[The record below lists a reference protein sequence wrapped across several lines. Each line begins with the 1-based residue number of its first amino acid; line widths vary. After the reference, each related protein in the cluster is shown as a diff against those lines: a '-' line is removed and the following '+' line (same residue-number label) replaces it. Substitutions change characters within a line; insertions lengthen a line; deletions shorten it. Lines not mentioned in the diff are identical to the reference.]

1 MAVACMNARVLLI
14 RPWTSGGVRCLPPC
28 GGRRKRADTSN
39 QVLKISGMPS
49 IGKLPLRKKAVKSR
63 FSAAGNGVA
72 VFFVDRCISLCGSMA
87 AIPCSRACGP
97 HGGCFR
103 LKQAC
108 RFFMFEFFIFLK
120 ERLTVM
126 KKNALIFVVLIT
138 GLALGLAP
146 AALAA
151 G

>member
-1 MAVACMNARVLLI
+1 
-14 RPWTSGGVRCLPPC
+14 
-28 GGRRKRADTSN
+28 
-39 QVLKISGMPS
+39 
-49 IGKLPLRKKAVKSR
+49 
-63 FSAAGNGVA
+63 
-72 VFFVDRCISLCGSMA
+72 MA

-108 RFFMFEFFIFLK
+108 PVFIFEFFVFLK

-126 KKNALIFVVLIT
+126 KKNAFIFVVLIT